1 MTAMAA
7 PARLRPGRMGQ
18 ASLAWLICNDIRIK
32 ARGREGRGGR
42 IIAIGVLA
50 LLPLIGGALAA
61 WHVRAAPTIPLA
73 VLGQVSAALAVLLL
87 VMISSAFAHV
97 LRLGHDR
104 GELELLLTAPIPAA
118 RVIAARISGVQAVVA
133 LPFLLLTLPFFAFSA
148 LFGHGFWLAG
158 PFVVA
163 AIAVIATAIALVLA
177 TALERLLGPARAKT
191 AAQLAGVLLGG
202 SMFAL
207 GQTPNFAPAWFE
219 ARMRALDSVPPAPL
233 DWPARALLGDPGPLL
248 AVLALAA
255 AAAFV
260 SARFAATHIEAAPA
274 GPAAEKP
281 TRAAY
286 FGGSPFSV
294 MFGKE
299 MKLLGRDPELI
310 SQIGQQLVFMV
321 PVLALIFTDGQITP
335 VRMATAGVFLGG
347 ALASSLAWL
356 VISAED
362 APDLI
367 AAAPVPAG
375 QVLRAKLAAALSP
388 PMLLVLALAAVVAT
402 RDANA
407 AWLMLPMAA
416 LAGLAAAMMQ
426 LWTRAPAKRSAFR
439 QRYKSSL
446 LTAMGEFLLLG
457 CFAGTT
463 RLLLM
468 PSWWAPAP
476 LLLAGLLMG
485 GIYLFRPRPEL

>member
-1 MTAMAA
+1 MKALVA
-7 PARLRPGRMGQ
+7 PA
-18 ASLAWLICNDIRIK
+18 SLPWLIWNDIRIK
-32 ARGREGRGGR
+32 ARGREGRWGR

-50 LLPLIGGALAA
+50 LLPVLGGIAAA
-61 WHVRAAPTIPLA
+61 WHVRAAPMIPEPA
-73 VLGQVSAALAVLLL
+73 LGKLSAAMAGLLL

-97 LRLGHDR
+97 LRMGRDR
-104 GELELLLTAPIPAA
+104 GELELLLSAPIPAA

-133 LPFLLLTLPFFAFSA
+133 LPFLLLTLPFFLASA
-148 LFGHGFWLAG
+148 LFGHGAWLAG

-163 AIAVIATAIALVLA
+163 AVAVTATAIALLLA
-177 TALERLLGPARAKT
+177 TGLERLFGVARARV
-191 AAQLAGVLLGG
+191 AAQLAGVLLAGG
-202 SMFAL
+202 VFAL
-207 GQTPNFAPAWFE
+207 GQTPNFAPVWFE
-219 ARMRALDSVPPAPL
+219 ARMRALDAAPASPL
-233 DWPARALLGDPGPLL
+233 DWPARALLGDPLPLL

-255 AAAFV
+255 GAAMV
-260 SARFAATHIEAAPA
+260 SARFAAARIEAAPA
-274 GPAAEKP
+274 GPAVEKP

-286 FGGSPFSV
+286 FGGSPFTV

-321 PVLALIFTDGQITP
+321 PVLALIFTDGNITP
-335 VRMATAGVFLGG
+335 QRMAAAGVFLGG

-388 PMLLVLALAAVVAT
+388 PMLLVLALACAVST
-402 RDANA
+402 RDGLA

-416 LAGLAAAMMQ
+416 LAGVSAAAMQ

-446 LTAMGEFLLLG
+446 LTALGEFLLLG

-463 RLLLM
+463 RLLLV
-468 PSWWAPAP
+468 PSWWALAP
-476 LLLAGLLMG
+476 LGVAALLMG
-485 GIYLFRPRPEL
+485 GVWLFRPRPQP

>member
-1 MTAMAA
+1 MTALVA
-7 PARLRPGRMGQ
+7 PA
-18 ASLAWLICNDIRIK
+18 SLPWLIWNDIRIK
-32 ARGREGRGGR
+32 ARGREGRWGR

-50 LLPLIGGALAA
+50 LLPVLGGIAAA
-61 WHVRAAPTIPLA
+61 WHVRTAPMIPESA
-73 VLGQVSAALAVLLL
+73 LGKLSAAMAGLLL

-97 LRLGHDR
+97 LRMGRDR
-104 GELELLLTAPIPAA
+104 GELELLLSAPIPAA

-133 LPFLLLTLPFFAFSA
+133 LPFLLLTLPFFLASA
-148 LFGHGFWLAG
+148 LFGHGAWLAG

-163 AIAVIATAIALVLA
+163 AVAVTATGIALLLA
-177 TALERLLGPARAKT
+177 TGLERLFGVARARV
-191 AAQLAGVLLGG
+191 AAQLAGVLLAGG
-202 SMFAL
+202 VFAL
-207 GQTPNFAPAWFE
+207 GQTPNFAPVWFE
-219 ARMRALDSVPPAPL
+219 ARMRALDAAPASPL
-233 DWPARALLGDPGPLL
+233 DWPARALLGDPLPLL

-255 AAAFV
+255 VAAMV
-260 SARFAATHIEAAPA
+260 SSRFAAARIEAAPA
-274 GPAAEKP
+274 GPAVEKP

-286 FGGSPFSV
+286 FGGSPFTV

-321 PVLALIFTDGQITP
+321 PVLALIFTDGNITP
-335 VRMATAGVFLGG
+335 QRMAAAGVFLGG

-367 AAAPVPAG
+367 AAAPVPAE

-388 PMLLVLALAAVVAT
+388 PMLLVLALACAVST
-402 RDANA
+402 RDGLA

-416 LAGLAAAMMQ
+416 LAGVSAAAMQ

-446 LTAMGEFLLLG
+446 LTALGEFLLLG

-463 RLLLM
+463 RLLLV
-468 PSWWAPAP
+468 PSWWALAP
-476 LLLAGLLMG
+476 LGVAALLMG
-485 GIYLFRPRPEL
+485 GVWLFRPRPQL